1 MLHYD
6 RTDIREGIDLARSS
20 SKEFI
25 LEIIGSNL
33 KILYAMVAM
42 FYNVKY

>member
-1 MLHYD
+1 MLL
-6 RTDIREGIDLARSS
+6 EGAAKNLW
-20 SKEFI
+20 

>member
-20 SKEFI
+20 SKEFM
-25 LEIIGSNL
+25 IGNYWFKFEDFVCNGCHVL
-33 KILYAMVAM
+33 QC
-42 FYNVKY
+42 